1 VYRDLPIAEGL
12 DRLDELMG
20 AAYSV
25 SLFTDYQRDVFQ
37 QVWWK
42 GRVGVDGAP
51 PASILGAMPA
61 REALHPVESVSAESC
76 TQQLGVPGA
85 WPDRLP
91 HFRLAFTP
99 SSGDELQSEYFVARS
114 HAVAAVRAVIALAP
128 DLRPLL
134 KISEIRTVAADDL
147 WLSGSFG
154 RDTLALHFTWIPDQ
168 ARVMAFLPTLE
179 QALGDFSARPHWG
192 KLTAIAPATIRE
204 RYPRWREFERLLA
217 ELDPAGTFRNS
228 YVEALMR

>member
-1 VYRDLPIAEGL
+1 MYRDLPFDDALEHL
-12 DRLDELMG
+12 DDVMG

-42 GRVGVDGAP
+42 GRVGLDGEP
-51 PASILGAMPA
+51 PVSILGVLPA
-61 REALHPVESVSAESC
+61 DVALHPVESVSAESC
-76 TQQLGVPGA
+76 TQQFGVPGP

-114 HAVAAVRAVIALAP
+114 DAVDALRAVNALSAE
-128 DLRPLL
+128 LAPLL
-134 KISEIRTVAADDL
+134 KISEVRTVAADDL
-147 WLSGSFG
+147 WLSGACG

-168 ARVMAFLPTLE
+168 ARAMAFLPVLE
-179 QALGDFSARPHWG
+179 HALDAFAPRPHWG
-192 KLTAIAPATIRE
+192 KLTAMPAAAIRQ
-204 RYPRWREFERLLA
+204 RYPRWDDFVSLLA
-217 ELDPAGTFRNS
+217 AIDPTSTFRNA
-228 YVEALMR
+228 YLDALTI

>member
-1 VYRDLPIAEGL
+1 
-12 DRLDELMG
+12 MG

-25 SLFTDYQRDVFQ
+25 SLFTDYQREVFQ

-61 REALHPVESVSAESC
+61 HEALHPVESVSAESC

-91 HFRLAFTP
+91 HFSLGFTP
-99 SSGDELQSEYFVARS
+99 SSGDELQSEYFVSRTD
-114 HAVAAVRAVIALAP
+114 AVAALRAVISLAP
-128 DLRPLL
+128 ELRPLL

-168 ARVMAFLPTLE
+168 VRVMAFLPILE
-179 QALGDFSARPHWG
+179 QSLAEFAPRPHWG
-192 KLTAIAPATIRE
+192 KLTTMAPETIRA
-204 RYPRWREFERLLA
+204 RYPRWDDFARLSA
-217 ELDPAGTFRNS
+217 ELDPAGTFRNA
-228 YVEALMR
+228 YVDALLG